1 MKIRLAL
8 ASLLVLALVAAGC
21 SSMSVRHLKR
31 QPFTFEG
38 EQTLTMK
45 FWRFSYRSMPLS
57 AKYGVVGMAFPVA
70 QALPEWATTIDEL
83 WLAAYLC
90 DEHGRVIARDKSL
103 IIRLSRV
110 LDPRQGVP
118 FEFILEPEDL
128 PGPGPL
134 FVTFGYRVVV
144 SEGAQSAPT
153 EAPAAV
159 PASRDGAGKPQ
170 AAPAKPRV
178 FFAKEGALTLF

>member
-1 MKIRLAL
+1 MKIRPVLACL
-8 ASLLVLALVAAGC
+8 LALVLLAAGC
-21 SSMSVRHLKR
+21 SYMSVRHLKR
-31 QPFTFEG
+31 VPFTVDG

-45 FWRFSYRSMPLS
+45 FWRFSYRSMPLT
-57 AKYGVVGMAFPVA
+57 AKYGVVGVAFPVA
-70 QALPEWATTIDEL
+70 KALPEWATTIDEL

-103 IIRLSRV
+103 IIRLSRL

-144 SEGAQSAPT
+144 SDGTGVPGGPAPT
-153 EAPAAV
+153 DAAP
-159 PASRDGAGKPQ
+159 PKD
-170 AAPAKPRV
+170 APAKPRV